1 MILDNP
7 FHVVGLIAN
16 CGTRDKAAREAQI
29 KRYLEVGKKLAFQD
43 DLYFQGCRR
52 NQGTVDRALA
62 ALHDARDRIGPGL
75 FWFTRDGVLDDHGL
89 RLIIDG
95 DLSGALEV
103 WQRIEDRLPTRKY
116 ASSLNN
122 LGSLYL
128 LLALSRE
135 SPEHDLP
142 SRVYEPMDYLRRGL
156 LAKARLVGCLSE
168 SDLSSFCATFSDE
181 MASRD
186 ANEIAAVFA
195 ESLEH
200 FKGEA
205 EKYGI
210 ELPIGDLGDLLD
222 SGGPRTAALK
232 DRFAYGLRQEIERS
246 IRTCSAAH
254 AHDAANGAAAGNK
267 LMATAKDQL
276 PELAAFLSKSE
287 FAYTSLAD
295 RVADELLDA
304 SVAFFNNH
312 FEADTV
318 SLRVA
323 SSCLSLERYAA
334 EVACGI
340 TVRGRA
346 QENLDSTLEINR
358 GLVKQRAMEGVRA
371 PMHAW
376 IERAVSMLRNQP
388 KPDDQIA
395 FVRQAMLADG
405 TGETTVIELLDAMRR
420 RGTKLFGRDFRNGNE
435 MIQCG
440 SIVCR
445 VLVSHV
451 VSASNSAVRPGTKVD
466 AVELLS
472 LMSQHFE
479 PASGNPGRD
488 TEAFLVD
495 DKSFAYLERN
505 SALAMTD
512 MSQRES
518 GGSGCMMGLAVRI
531 AIALLLFLL
540 LWVAD
545 QCG

>member
-16 CGTRDKAAREAQI
+16 CGTRDKAAREAQV

-135 SPEHDLP
+135 SPENDLP

-246 IRTCSAAH
+246 IRTCRAAH

-267 LMATAKDQL
+267 LMATARDQL

-318 SLRVA
+318 SLQVA

-334 EVACGI
+334 EVACGT

-371 PMHAW
+371 PVHAW

-395 FVRQAMLADG
+395 FVRQAMLSDG

-420 RGTKLFGRDFRNGNE
+420 RGTELFGRDFHIGKE
-435 MIQCG
+435 MVQCG
-440 SIVCR
+440 SVVCR
-445 VLVSHV
+445 LLATHA
-451 VSASNSAVRPGTKVD
+451 VSAGNSAARPATRK
-466 AVELLS
+466 AAAALLA
-472 LMSQHFE
+472 LMIRHFK
-479 PASGNPGRD
+479 PASRHPGRD

-495 DKSFAYLERN
+495 DESFDHMERN
-505 SALAMTD
+505 SALALNYL
-512 MSQRES
+512 SPRES
-518 GGSGCMMGLAVRI
+518 AGDSMRLLGVVGVLIVIFLVWVMG
-531 AIALLLFLL
+531 
-540 LWVAD
+540 